1 MLLGKSPAMQT
12 IHTTIHQLSN
22 NSKIPVLITGET
34 GVGKGLVAQAIHLGG
49 PRASKPYV
57 PVNCGATPFTLW
69 ESTFFGHVR
78 GAFTG
83 ATEYHKGHFETADG
97 GTLFLDEIGE
107 MPIES
112 QVKLLHVLDDNVITP
127 VGATVGKTADIRV
140 IAATNADLQAKVDAG
155 LFRSDLY
162 NRLDGVVIWIPPL
175 RERTEDIPLIAEYYL
190 SQFATQMQVPAP
202 PLTPEATAALETYP
216 FPGNVRE
223 LIHIIE
229 HAMIESNGEAIQPKH
244 LHFRS
249 SHVDLPSSPVTQIDE
264 PSPSNAPDSVSH
276 PDAETADMS
285 EAPFL
290 PLSDALA
297 RYEGQYLRHVLE
309 RTGGNKAE
317 AARLLNIPDRTFYRK
332 LAKYNL

>member
-1 MLLGKSPAMQT
+1 MLLGKSPTMTAV
-12 IHTTIHQLSN
+12 HTTIHQLSN

-34 GVGKGLVAQAIHLGG
+34 GVGKGLVAQAIHFGG

-57 PVNCGATPFTLW
+57 PVNCGATPLTLW
-69 ESTFFGHVR
+69 ESNFFGHVQ

-83 ATEYHKGHFETADG
+83 ATENHKGYFETADG

-112 QVKLLHVLDDNVITP
+112 QIKLLHVLDDNVITP

-140 IAATNADLQAKVDAG
+140 IAATNAVLQAKVEAG
-155 LFRSDLY
+155 LFRADLY
-162 NRLDGVVIWIPPL
+162 NRLEGVVIWIPPL
-175 RERTEDIPLIAEYYL
+175 RERTEDISLIAEYYL
-190 SQFATQMQVPAP
+190 SQFATQMQVRTPS
-202 PLTPEATAALETYP
+202 LTPEAAAALETYS

-229 HAMIESNGEAIQPKH
+229 HAVIESNSEAIQPKH

-249 SHVDLPSSPVTQIDE
+249 SHVGVPSSPVTPIDK
-264 PSPSNAPDSVSH
+264 PSPLNALDSVPH
-276 PDAETADMS
+276 LDTETDMS
-285 EAPFL
+285 DAPFL
-290 PLSDALA
+290 PLNEALV
-297 RYEGQYLRHVLE
+297 RYERQYLYQVLE
-309 RTGGNKAE
+309 WTDGNKAA
-317 AARLLNIPDRTFYRK
+317 AARLLNIPRRTFYRK